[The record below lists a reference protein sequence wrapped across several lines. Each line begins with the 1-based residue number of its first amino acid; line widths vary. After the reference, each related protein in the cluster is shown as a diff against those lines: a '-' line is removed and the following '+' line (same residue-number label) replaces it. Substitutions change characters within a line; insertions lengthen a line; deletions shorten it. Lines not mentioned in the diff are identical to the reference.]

1 MKRSAGFYVK
11 EYGAARDRP
20 DSAQNFTDEL
30 KGFQF
35 MICSVR
41 LVAAASVLLGCVYG
55 AALADQSVPAAPAT
69 QAAPANAQPAKSSGG
84 RVVAKLPSSMLADQ
98 NPAEKAYG
106 LPRNPPAGG
115 LVDTDLT
122 KPLTLSQAVNLGLAF
137 QNSIAISKAGVDQ
150 AAAKLTQARSS
161 YYPQITPSY
170 QYNVSLSPTK
180 IYQFDPVT
188 GLPIAR
194 LANQS
199 VSTTTQTAGVNAT
212 QLLYDMGQREA
223 NVAISRRTMFSAEY
237 ALGDSRQTVILA
249 VSQDYYNLLR
259 DRELIKEDEKS
270 RDRYKETLD
279 IVTTQ
284 ADVGAAAKSDIFQAK
299 ADLANA
305 EVTLLQDQSN
315 YRVAEATL
323 KNAIGIVTSQRL
335 ILPDAVLPQPNPK
348 PDPNA
353 LDQYIKLA
361 YNNRLDV
368 KQQQEV
374 VYAQGYSL
382 RLAKI
387 QAGITVDATI
397 TEGYA
402 AEPISGEERIL
413 NVSVSY
419 PLFDGGNTRAAVRDN
434 AALLEQ
440 QRRTLDQLEQNVRLA
455 VEQSLEIREIAR
467 QRVVAAQVAVDS
479 GTENL
484 TVVRAKELNQLAGL
498 VDVIAAETQL
508 DTAGVS
514 LVQAIYDYYV
524 AHAALERSIGVNDP
538 TYVPKVPGTK
548 KPLPAPPS
556 PTP

>member
-1 MKRSAGFYVK
+1 
-11 EYGAARDRP
+11 
-20 DSAQNFTDEL
+20 L
-30 KGFQF
+30 
-35 MICSVR
+35 
-41 LVAAASVLLGCVYG
+41 
-55 AALADQSVPAAPAT
+55 ALADPSDPT
-69 QAAPANAQPAKSSGG
+69 TPAKQNTQSNGQSGQKSG
-84 RVVAKLPSSMLADQ
+84 AGIVGKLPASLLADQ
-98 NPAEKAYG
+98 DPAQKAYG

-122 KPLTLSQAVNLGLAF
+122 KPLTLLQAVNLGLTF
-137 QNSIAISKAGVDQ
+137 QNSIAISKTGVDQ
-150 AAAKLTQARSS
+150 AAAKLTQAKSS
-161 YYPQITPSY
+161 YYPQIIPSY
-170 QYNVSLSPTK
+170 QYNVSLTPAK

-194 LANQS
+194 LPNQS
-199 VSTTTQTAGVNAT
+199 LSYTTQTSGITAT
-212 QLLYDMGQREA
+212 QLIYDMGQREA
-223 NVAISRRTMFSAEY
+223 NVAQSRRSMFSAEY
-237 ALGDSRQTVILA
+237 ALGDSRQSVILQ

-259 DRELIKEDEKS
+259 YRELIKEDEKS

-279 IVTTQ
+279 IITTQ
-284 ADVGAAAKSDIFQAK
+284 ADVGAAAKSDIYQAK
-299 ADLANA
+299 ANLANA

-323 KNAIGIVTSQRL
+323 KNAIGIVTSQRI
-335 ILPDAVLPQPNPK
+335 ILPTAVLPQPNPK

-353 LDQYIKLA
+353 LDQYVKLA

-374 VYAQGYSL
+374 VYAQGYAL

-387 QAGITVDATI
+387 QAGLTIDATI
-397 TEGYA
+397 SEGYA
-402 AEPISGEERIL
+402 VEPISGEERIL

-440 QRRTLDQLEQNVRLA
+440 QRRTLDQLEQTVRLA
-455 VEQSLEIREIAR
+455 VEQSLEVREIAR
-467 QRVVAAQVAVDS
+467 QRVVAAQVAVDA

-508 DTAGVS
+508 DAAGVS
-514 LVQAIYDYYV
+514 LVGAIYDYYV
-524 AHAALERSIGVNDP
+524 AGAALERSIGVNDP
-538 TYVPKVPGTK
+538 SYVPNVPGTK
-548 KPLPAPPS
+548 RATPAPPS

>member
-1 MKRSAGFYVK
+1 
-11 EYGAARDRP
+11 
-20 DSAQNFTDEL
+20 
-30 KGFQF
+30 
-35 MICSVR
+35 MICPVCHGA
-41 LVAAASVLLGCVYG
+41 VAAASILLGCVHG
-55 AALADQSVPAAPAT
+55 VALADQSDPAT
-69 QAAPANAQPAKSSGG
+69 PAKQNSNTNAQQGQKSGAG
-84 RVVAKLPSSMLADQ
+84 VVGKLPASMLADE
-98 NPAEKAYG
+98 NPAEKPMG
-106 LPRNPPAGG
+106 CRTTRRKAGR
-115 LVDTDLT
+115 LITDLT
-122 KPLTLSQAVNLGLAF
+122 KPLTLNQAVNLGLAF

-150 AAAKLTQARSS
+150 AAAKLTQAKSS

-170 QYNVSLSPTK
+170 QYNVSLTPVK

-188 GLPIAR
+188 GLPIAGP
-194 LANQS
+194 ANQA
-199 VSTTTQTAGVNAT
+199 VSSTTQTSAITAT
-212 QLLYDMGQREA
+212 QLIYDMGQREA

-237 ALGDSRQTVILA
+237 ALGDSRQTVVLQ

-284 ADVGAAAKSDIFQAK
+284 ADVGTVAKSDIYQAK

-323 KNAIGIVTSQRL
+323 KNAIGIVTSQRI

-348 PDPNA
+348 ADPNA
-353 LDQYIKLA
+353 LDQYVKLA

-374 VYAQGYSL
+374 VYAQGYAL

-387 QAGITVDATI
+387 QSGVTIDASI

-402 AEPISGEERIL
+402 LEPISGEERIL

-434 AALLEQ
+434 SALLEQ
-440 QRRTLDQLEQNVRLA
+440 QKRTLDQLQQNVRLA
-455 VEQSLEIREIAR
+455 VDQSLEIREIAR
-467 QRVVAAQVAVDS
+467 QRVVAAQVAVDA

-508 DTAGVS
+508 DAAGVS

-524 AHAALERSIGVNDP
+524 ANAALARSIGVNDP
-538 TYVPKVPGTK
+538 TYLPKVPGTK
-548 KPLPAPPS
+548 KALPAPPS

>member
-1 MKRSAGFYVK
+1 
-11 EYGAARDRP
+11 
-20 DSAQNFTDEL
+20 
-30 KGFQF
+30 
-35 MICSVR
+35 MIRRVCHG
-41 LVAAASVLLGCVYG
+41 LVAAATIVLGCLHG
-55 AALADQSVPAAPAT
+55 AAMADQSDPSVPAKPNPQTNTSQTAGNTPI
-69 QAAPANAQPAKSSGG
+69 
-84 RVVAKLPSSMLADQ
+84 VVGKLPASMLADR

-106 LPRNPPAGG
+106 FPQNPPAGG
-115 LVDTDLT
+115 PVDTDLT
-122 KPLTLSQAVNLGLAF
+122 KPLSLDQAVNLGLAF
-137 QNSIAISKAGVDQ
+137 QNSIAISKSSVDQ
-150 AAAKLTQARSS
+150 AAAKLTQAKSS
-161 YYPQITPSY
+161 YYPQITPTY
-170 QYNVSLSPTK
+170 QYNVSLTPAK
-180 IYQFDPVT
+180 IFQFDPVT
-188 GLPIAR
+188 GLPISR
-194 LANQS
+194 LPNQS
-199 VSTTTQTAGVNAT
+199 LSNTTQSAVITAT
-212 QLLYDMGQREA
+212 QLIYDMGQREA
-223 NVAISRRTMFSAEY
+223 NVAISRRTLFSAEF
-237 ALGDSRQTVILA
+237 ALGDSRQSVILA

-323 KNAIGIVTSQRL
+323 KNAIGIVTSQRI
-335 ILPDAVLPQPNPK
+335 ILPEAVLPQPNPK
-348 PDPNA
+348 ADPNA
-353 LDQYIKLA
+353 LEQYVKLA

-374 VYAQGYSL
+374 VYAQGYAL

-413 NVSVSY
+413 NINVSY
-419 PLFDGGNTRAAVRDN
+419 PLFDGGNTRAAIRDN

-440 QRRTLDQLEQNVRLA
+440 QKRTLDQLQQTVRLA
-455 VEQSLEIREIAR
+455 VDQSLEIREIAR

-508 DTAGVS
+508 DAAGVS

-548 KPLPAPPS
+548 KALPAPPS